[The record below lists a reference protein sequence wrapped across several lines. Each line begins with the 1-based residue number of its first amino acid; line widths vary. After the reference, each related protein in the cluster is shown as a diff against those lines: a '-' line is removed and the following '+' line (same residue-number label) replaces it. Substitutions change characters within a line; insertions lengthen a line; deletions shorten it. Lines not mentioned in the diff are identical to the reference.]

1 MFDGWCRRRAAPSHS
16 QMPLKA
22 NEYIQIAI
30 QVQLIKLFMNMVT
43 NPSLVKFLVINACGL
58 LMCFRKLAGKDP
70 HIALRC
76 RGGKDRVALATLLK
90 E

>member
-1 MFDGWCRRRAAPSHS
+1 
-16 QMPLKA
+16 
-22 NEYIQIAI
+22 
-30 QVQLIKLFMNMVT
+30 MNMVT